1 MPKAGVLPYRGGM
14 VTKQSSAGQGT
25 RDKLIDA
32 AFRAVARDGLAD
44 TNVKSIAAEA
54 GVTPGLLHYHF
65 PSKDALIE
73 AAVERATVR
82 YMADIDA
89 LVAATPRDRLFEAYA
104 EFGAATLEANRDL
117 FRVRLSL
124 GVRAM
129 NDAGLAARLEV
140 GNEAIRDRLAT
151 VFAAGA
157 GRSAVRDVDRLRARM
172 TKAAFEGLM
181 LAWLT
186 QPDFP
191 MRAALGEWAAGMRAR
206 LGEGG

>member
-1 MPKAGVLPYRGGM
+1 MPYRDAM
-14 VTKQSSAGQGT
+14 ATKKGIEGRGT
-25 RDKLIDA
+25 REKLIDA

-54 GVTPGLLHYHF
+54 GVNPGLLHYHF
-65 PSKDALIE
+65 ASKDALLE
-73 AAVERATVR
+73 AAVESATAR
-82 YMADIDA
+82 YMAEIDA
-89 LVAATPRDRLFEAYA
+89 LIAATPRAGLFDAYI
-104 EFGAATLEANRDL
+104 EFSAATLEANRDL

-129 NDAGLAARLEV
+129 NDAGLAARLEI
-140 GNEAIRDRLAT
+140 GNEAIRRRLAT

-157 GRSAVRDVDRLRARM
+157 GRTEVSDRDRLRARM

-181 LAWLT
+181 LSWLT

-191 MRAALGEWAAGMRAR
+191 MGEALGEWTAGLRAS
-206 LGEGG
+206 LLKGE

>member
-1 MPKAGVLPYRGGM
+1 MA
-14 VTKQSSAGQGT
+14 TKKSNAAKSRPAPGT

-54 GVTPGLLHYHF
+54 GVNPGLLHYHF
-65 PSKDALIE
+65 ASKDAVLE
-73 AAVERATVR
+73 AAVESATAR
-82 YMADIDA
+82 YVAEIDA
-89 LVAATPRDRLFEAYA
+89 LIAATPAERLFDAYVQFA
-104 EFGAATLEANRDL
+104 TATLEANRDL

-140 GNEAIRDRLAT
+140 ANEAIRGRLAA

-157 GRSAVRDVDRLRARM
+157 GRSEVNDRDRLRARM

-181 LAWLT
+181 LSWLT

-191 MRAALGEWAAGMRAR
+191 MTEALGEWAAGLRA
-206 LGEGG
+206 GVAEG